1 MRVLI
6 LCIIHYKIWRRKM
19 KRQIFVA
26 ALGLLPMTALAED
39 AARITPEADVLTMI
53 NVWTPA
59 AGQQAEFVA
68 MLEAALSGELIEQP
82 GFVSGN
88 IHRSLD
94 SDHVV
99 MYAQWADRAALE
111 AFVAKLQ
118 SGAAPE
124 MAATFEAATPDFHPY
139 AVSAT
144 ALGQEG

>member
-1 MRVLI
+1 MKHFI
-6 LCIIHYKIWRRKM
+6 LA
-19 KRQIFVA
+19 A
-26 ALGLLPMTALAED
+26 ALACAPLASLADD
-39 AARITPEADVLTMI
+39 AAQITPGADVLTMI

-59 AGQQAEFVA
+59 EGKQAEFIA
-68 MLEAALSGELIEQP
+68 MLEPALSNELIHQP

-99 MYAQWADRAALE
+99 MYAQWADQAALE

-124 MAATFEAATPDFHPY
+124 MGAAFSAATPDFHPY
-139 AVSAT
+139 SVTAT
-144 ALGQEG
+144 GLGLEG